1 MNRTIV
7 TAALLLCAWLPGGVR
22 AQEAQGAD
30 PVAQALIA
38 PEVVMAHQDALG
50 LSDAQRKA
58 IQDDVQGAQQRFT
71 HTQWQLAAASEKLVS
86 ILKQSRV
93 DQGQALAALDAVLNL
108 ERDVKHTQLTLMIQI
123 KNELTASQQERARS
137 FAAGASK

>member
-1 MNRTIV
+1 
-7 TAALLLCAWLPGGVR
+7 
-22 AQEAQGAD
+22 
-30 PVAQALIA
+30 
-38 PEVVMAHQDALG
+38 
-50 LSDAQRKA
+50 
-58 IQDDVQGAQQRFT
+58 
-71 HTQWQLAAASEKLVS
+71 LAAASEKLVS